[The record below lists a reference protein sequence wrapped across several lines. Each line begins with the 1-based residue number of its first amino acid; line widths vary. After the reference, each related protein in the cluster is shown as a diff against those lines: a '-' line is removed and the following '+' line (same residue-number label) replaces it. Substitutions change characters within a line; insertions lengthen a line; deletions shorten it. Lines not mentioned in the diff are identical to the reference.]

1 MPEPNPQQAESEDGA
16 APAVAAGD
24 QPQTRTPE
32 QVEAEWQAK
41 QSALGRQHAATEQTL
56 RARIAALE
64 AQTASGERTA
74 PEQDAIRQENELLR
88 KQLADRE
95 VAYAAEMRKVRFPLA
110 AEALD
115 AGVLATMDE
124 AKLAGLEARLTP
136 QAGVAASPRVES
148 STPPRNI
155 DQPKPLEEKTA
166 AELKADLARLAPAFL
181 SEISAQ
187 E

>member
-1 MPEPNPQQAESEDGA
+1 MPDPNPQQAESENGA
-16 APAVAAGD
+16 APAAAAGD
-24 QPQTRTPE
+24 QTQSRTPE

-64 AQTASGERTA
+64 AQTASGERTGS
-74 PEQDAIRQENELLR
+74 EQDAIQKENELLR

-95 VAYAAEMRKVRFPLA
+95 TAYNAELRKVRFPLA

-136 QAGVAASPRVES
+136 QAGVAASPRMET
-148 STPPRNI
+148 STPPRTT
-155 DQPKPLEEKTA
+155 DQPKPLSEKTA
-166 AELKADLARLAPAFL
+166 AELKADLARLSPQFL
-181 SEISAQ
+181 SEIRAQ